1 MGDNSQPGNFKKMV
15 SNSLITIYVK
25 HRIFIVLSFL
35 GVTVPGTRNNWWFSE
50 PTICPLCRSVDAGLN
65 GSPVTFQCCVKLRH
79 YFMRGECLDQLCLSL
94 SLCIYLLFKTHTHN
108 VLMCVCVSVRASTAY
123 NTDIVIS
130 SIVLIEIDLR
140 KS

>member
-94 SLCIYLLFKTHTHN
+94 SLSVSIYYSKHTHT
-108 VLMCVCVSVRASTAY
+108 MSSCVCVCVCARVYSLQHRY
-123 NTDIVIS
+123 CHFKHCFD
-130 SIVLIEIDLR
+130 
-140 KS
+140 

>member
-79 YFMRGECLDQLCLSL
+79 YFMRGECLNQLCLSL
-94 SLCIYLLFKTHTHN
+94 SLYLFIIQNTHTQCPH
-108 VLMCVCVSVRASTAY
+108 VCVCVSVRASTAY